1 MANHFLAGVL
11 ITSGSLLLSSITMAE
26 PVESMT
32 KDQWLSKL
40 ESMAP
45 TLVCDGFSKSEALNK
60 QLAHANIDYAKC
72 LTLIPASFSKCQAQ
86 SYANLPATI
95 DKASSAEWGKV
106 IGECIGTDFVVTNL
120 AAIPGKP
127 APDASSASSSKKT
140 E

>member
-1 MANHFLAGVL
+1 MANNFLAGVL
-11 ITSGSLLLSSITMAE
+11 ITSGSLLLSTVTMAE
-26 PVESMT
+26 PVVNMT

-45 TLVCDGFSKSEALNK
+45 TLVCDGFSKSEGLQK
-60 QLAHANIDYAKC
+60 QLVNAHIDYAKC

-86 SYANLPATI
+86 SYASIPATI
-95 DKASSAEWGKV
+95 DKASSAVWGKT

-120 AAIPGKP
+120 AAIPSTP
-127 APDASSASSSKKT
+127 AADAKAVANPEKS